1 MKIRSLVAIAGLSLT
16 VNTFANSSDTATAVA
31 FNPQQV
37 SAIEAIVH
45 QYLVDNP
52 EVLIEASNAL
62 RTKMEQ
68 EQASNALA
76 AIKKNKAELFGNNQ
90 TPFAGNPQGSE
101 VIVEFFDYQCPHCK
115 EMKTTMENLVK
126 NNPNLKVYF
135 RDWPIFGGASLTAAK
150 AALAANLQ
158 GQYLAMHEA
167 LLAADNPLTD
177 EKIDSI
183 AKSLNLNLKKLH
195 KDMQEPNTM
204 NQINDTFALAKKLGL
219 SGTPVFVLSNKAE
232 DTFRFVP
239 GSTSEEKLQAL
250 LAEIKAETE

>member
-1 MKIRSLVAIAGLSLT
+1 MKINFLLAIAGLSLAT
-16 VNTFANSSDTATAVA
+16 SVFANSTSTINDTL
-31 FNPQQV
+31 FSQQQV
-37 SAIEAIVH
+37 KAIEKIVH
-45 QYLVDNP
+45 QYLVENP

-68 EQASNALA
+68 EQESNAIT
-76 AIKKNKAELFGNNQ
+76 AIEKNKVELFDNNQ
-90 TPFAGNPQGSE
+90 IPFAGNPQGSE
-101 VIVEFFDYQCPHCK
+101 MIVEFFDYQCPHCK
-115 EMKTTMENLVK
+115 EMKTAMENLVK

-150 AALAANLQ
+150 AAIAANLQ
-158 GQYLAMHEA
+158 GQYFAMHEA

-177 EKIDSI
+177 EKIDNI
-183 AKSLNLNLKKLH
+183 AKSLNLDLKKLH
-195 KDMQEPNTM
+195 KDMQDSSTM

-219 SGTPVFVLSNKAE
+219 SGTPVFILSNKAE